1 MLYKFKSAAAGDVIM
16 MEANGNQVL
25 EAIGREPAER
35 GVIQAQAMQ
44 DAIDKLKLAIQASQA
59 KASQPPEE
67 REEEDADAN
76 SDPIPFH
83 TRAQPFLQLLQIS
96 LEEGKD
102 VVWGV

>member
-59 KASQPPEE
+59 KTSQPPDE
-67 REEEDADAN
+67 REEDEDAN